1 MVIFSGMTGEE
12 FFTIGPV
19 RKNLRYNYYAQA
31 SVSVK
36 LNSVFST
43 VLKQQ

>member
-19 RKNLRYNYYAQA
+19 RKNFRYNCYAQA